1 MADATNIFD
10 EFEQQLT
17 NLKTN
22 FEQLTQ
28 KILPSNPSDK
38 GWSAEDIKRTS
49 YQPDITL
56 YNQQIEIVSKIKA
69 FKNSYN
75 EITTTIDNIL
85 ASDTITSADIDDLK
99 SRVSQLET
107 KYSELTALVNDFN
120 VRISANTSNINT
132 ENQRAIS
139 EEQRIESKFDSEVAT
154 IKSNHSALEEK
165 VNLDLKNATYDS
177 NTGTWTFTKNN
188 GEAITI
194 DTNVEKLGLKLS
206 YDNEKE
212 ALIFESTDG
221 TKAEIPLTSI
231 TNSIQKV
238 SITEDEANEGNLI
251 VSITEG
257 SPNAEPKT
265 FNIPSYDFAK
275 SVSDLL
281 TTTINS
287 LNVTTSKLD
296 EEISRA
302 TLEESNIK
310 TSITSL
316 ENKSV
321 LDTDLTTNS
330 SDEVE
335 TINQKKIHSETSSKA
350 TSDENGNNI
359 ATTYQTKATAKE
371 EHDTLL
377 NQINANKDAI
387 GTEKQNRINDI
398 ASVNSRIDNHF
409 EGNPSDFDEETAIE
423 LNSMKVNGVIYKGMK
438 GDKGNAGEKGDTGL
452 PAGFG
457 TPTIS
462 VQTLSAGTQATAEI
476 TSSGENTSKI
486 FEFKFGIPKGDKGD
500 TGAKGDTGDKGDKGD
515 TGNAGAQGNG
525 FYRATT
531 ALTTESTTI
540 DRSLIQP
547 SGKTLIASDT
557 IVDNNG
563 LVFAITSN
571 FSEAS
576 GNVPISYRSSIKGAK
591 GDKGDKGETGERGLQ
606 GIQGETG
613 PQGIQGVS
621 ANIID
626 AVNVDSTNIAN
637 VGTPTLTASFSG
649 EQTARQLNLV
659 VSNLKGEKGDK
670 GDKGDPGDKGE
681 KGDTGATGPQGA
693 GLSILGSVASEDE
706 LQTQYPSGQQGQC
719 VLVNGYL
726 YVWDT
731 TTSGWLN
738 TNQKIVGPQ
747 GVAGKDGKGIKSIS
761 KTSTSGLTDTY
772 TITYSDSSTSTFNVV
787 NGAKGDKG
795 DTGETG
801 AQGNP
806 GVGISSSA
814 VEYQVSTSGTSIP
827 SGVWTS
833 TIPTLS
839 TNQYLWTRTTFNLTN
854 GTKTE
859 SYSVSKN
866 GLDGAKG
873 DTGAKGETGAQG
885 IPGNDGVGIQS
896 IAKQSTSGLVDTYL
910 ITLTNGTQ
918 YTFNVTNG
926 AKGENGLTPTIQV
939 GNVSTGAS
947 GTNASVTNSGS
958 DTAMVLN
965 FTIPRGATGEKGDKG
980 DTGAQGPQG
989 NPGEKGEKGD
999 TGPQGSTGPK
1009 GDTGATGPAGSNGA
1023 TFTPSVDASG
1033 NLSWTNNGGLAN
1045 PATVNIKGPIGQT
1058 GPAGQNGEAGNLGP
1072 VPTITET
1079 EFNSPTA
1086 SSPRVAMYNG
1096 ELYIL
1101 TE

>member
-1 MADATNIFD
+1 MADTTNIFD

-49 YQPDITL
+49 YQPDIAL

-107 KYSELTALVNDFN
+107 KYSELNTLVNSFN
-120 VRISANTSNINT
+120 ERISANTTNIST

-139 EEQRIESKFDSEVAT
+139 EEQRIETKFDNEVST
-154 IKSNHSALEEK
+154 IKSNHSNLESK
-165 VNLDLKNATYDS
+165 VNLDLSNATYDS
-177 NTGTWTFTKNN
+177 KTGTWTFTKNN
-188 GEAITI
+188 GQTLVI

-238 SITEDEANEGNLI
+238 SISEDETNEGNLI
-251 VSITEG
+251 LSLTEG
-257 SPNAEPKT
+257 SPNAEPVVY
-265 FNIPSYDFAK
+265 NIPSFTFTK
-275 SVSDLL
+275 SISDLL

-310 TSITSL
+310 TSITNL

-330 SDEVE
+330 SNEVE

-359 ATTYQTKATAKE
+359 VSTYQTKAVAKE

-438 GDKGNAGEKGDTGL
+438 GEKGDKGDTGNTGTA
-452 PAGFG
+452 AGFG

-476 TSSGENTSKI
+476 SSSGDNTSKI
-486 FEFKFGIPKGDKGD
+486 FGFKFGIPKGDKGD
-500 TGAKGDTGDKGDKGD
+500 TGAKGDPGDKGDKGD
-515 TGNAGAQGNG
+515 TGNTGAQGNG
-525 FYRATT
+525 FYRVATS
-531 ALTTESTTI
+531 LTTESTSV

-547 SGKTLIASDT
+547 AGKPLLLSDTLI
-557 IVDNNG
+557 DNNG

-576 GNVPISYRSSIKGAK
+576 GNVPIAYRASIKGAK
-591 GDKGDKGETGERGLQ
+591 GDTGDKGDKGDTGAQGNTGEQ
-606 GIQGETG
+606 G
-613 PQGIQGVS
+613 PQGIPGVA
-621 ANIID
+621 ANIINE
-626 AVNVDSTNIAN
+626 VSVDSTNIAN

-649 EQTARQLNLV
+649 EQTARKLNLV

-693 GLSILGSVASEDE
+693 GLTILGSVNSDEE
-706 LQTQYPSGQQGQC
+706 LQTQYPSGKQGQC

-731 TTSGWLN
+731 TTSAWLN

-747 GVAGKDGKGIKSIS
+747 GAAGKDGKGITSIT

-795 DTGETG
+795 EKGETG
-801 AQGNP
+801 SQGVA
-806 GVGISSSA
+806 GVGISSSV

-827 SGVWTS
+827 SGVWTT

-839 TNQYLWTRTTFNLTN
+839 ANQYLWTRTTFNLTN

-896 IAKQSTSGLVDTYL
+896 VAKQSTNGLVDTYL

-918 YTFNVTNG
+918 YTFDITNG
-926 AKGENGLTPTIQV
+926 AKGENGSTPTIKV
-939 GNVSTGAS
+939 GTVSTGAS
-947 GTNASVTNSGS
+947 GTNASVTNSGT

-980 DTGAQGPQG
+980 DTGPQGIQG
-989 NPGEKGEKGD
+989 NPGEKGEKGE

-1023 TFTPSVDASG
+1023 TFTPNVDASG
-1033 NLSWTNNGGLAN
+1033 NLSWTNDKGLSN
-1045 PATVNIKGPIGQT
+1045 PATVNIKGPIGET

-1072 VPTITET
+1072 VPTINET

-1086 SSPRVAMYNG
+1086 NSPRVAMYNG